1 MEVAA
6 NNSCVVVAFE
16 IQLEMTLALWILF
29 LYLRHNYFFGSD
41 FEKEIR
47 FEVVD
52 DDAAE
57 VVLVLELG
65 LVAAFEIVPRKKK
78 IF

>member
-1 MEVAA
+1 MEVA
-6 NNSCVVVAFE
+6 VVVAFE
-16 IQLEMTLALWILF
+16 IQLEMLALWILF